1 MSKKSQEGWVRSGF
15 LFLVAFPLLRD
26 AMRPSL
32 YVRKGMHSGAWYR
45 ISKSYKKGEFQ
56 YEIRFTKK
64 SKWTRGTQDSFS
76 IDQAEANAKSMI
88 DTFIEAGKG
97 L

>member
-1 MSKKSQEGWVRSGF
+1 
-15 LFLVAFPLLRD
+15 
-26 AMRPSL
+26 MRPSL
-32 YVRKGMHSGAWYR
+32 YIRKGMHSGAWYR
-45 ISKSYKKGEFQ
+45 VSKSYKEGEYQ

-64 SKWTRGTQDSFS
+64 SKWTRGTLDSFS
-76 IDQAEANAKSMI
+76 IDQAETNAKNMI